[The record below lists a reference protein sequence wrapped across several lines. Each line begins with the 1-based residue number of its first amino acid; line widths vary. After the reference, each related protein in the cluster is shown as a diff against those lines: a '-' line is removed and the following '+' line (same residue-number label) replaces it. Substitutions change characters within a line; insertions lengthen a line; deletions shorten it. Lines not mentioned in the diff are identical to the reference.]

1 MQTKQQVVDALNEI
15 TGGLS
20 QTTKMPESSFSTP
33 AKHCKVGSKLRE
45 VEGSV
50 CEKCYAMKG
59 NYNYPNVM
67 KAQQRRYERLNHP
80 LWVKAMTML
89 IYIKVKKRFR
99 WFDSGD
105 LEGVQQL
112 RNIIDVCNGTPNVQ
126 HWLVTKEKR
135 TVRKFL
141 DDGGV
146 IPDNLVIQMSGYMV
160 NGDKVKGF
168 DDCKQITHH
177 LVHSDI
183 DKAQGHICPVE
194 DGKGFSSCE
203 EANCFACWDR
213 SVNVVTSGLH

>member
-80 LWVKAMTML
+80 LWVQAMTML

-112 RNIIDVCNGTPNVQ
+112 RNIIDVCNGTPDVQ

-146 IPDNLVIQMSGYMV
+146 IPDNLVIQMSCYMV

-203 EANCFACWDR
+203 EAN
-213 SVNVVTSGLH
+213 

>member
-1 MQTKQQVVDALNEI
+1 MQTKQQVVDALNKI

-50 CEKCYAMKG
+50 CNKCYAMKG

-80 LWVKAMTML
+80 MWVKAMTML

-105 LEGVQQL
+105 LESVQQL
-112 RNIIDVCNGTPNVQ
+112 RNIVAVCDATPDVQ

-168 DDCKQITHH
+168 DDCQQITHH
-177 LVHSDI
+177 LVHSDR
-183 DKAQGHICPVE
+183 DRAQGYICPVE

-203 EANCFACWDR
+203 ESNCFACWDR

>member
-67 KAQQRRYERLNHP
+67 KAQQKRYDKLYHP
-80 LWVKAMTML
+80 LWVTAMTML
-89 IYIKVKKRFR
+89 IYIKVKHRFR

-105 LEGVQQL
+105 IDSVQHL
-112 RNIIDVCNGTPNVQ
+112 RNIIEVCNGTPHIQ

-135 TVRKFL
+135 TVRQFL
-141 DDGGV
+141 DEGGIV
-146 IPDNLVIQMSGYMV
+146 PDNLVIQMSGYMV
-160 NGDKVKGF
+160 DGDKVKGF
-168 DDCKQITHH
+168 DDCQQITHH
-177 LVHSDI
+177 LVHADR
-183 DKAQGHICPVE
+183 DKARGHICPVE

-213 SVNVVTSGLH
+213 DVNIVTSGLH

>member
-80 LWVKAMTML
+80 LWVQAMTML

-105 LEGVQQL
+105 IDSLQQL

>member
-20 QTTKMPESSFSTP
+20 QTTKMPERSFSTP

>member
-80 LWVKAMTML
+80 LWVQAMTML

-105 LEGVQQL
+105 IDSLQQL

-126 HWLVTKEKR
+126 HWLVTKEKC